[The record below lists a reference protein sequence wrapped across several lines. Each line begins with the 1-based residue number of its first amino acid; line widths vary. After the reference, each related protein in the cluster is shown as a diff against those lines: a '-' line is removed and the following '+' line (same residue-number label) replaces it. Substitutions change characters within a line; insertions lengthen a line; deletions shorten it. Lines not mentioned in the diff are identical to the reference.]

1 MKSEL
6 LLLAESYE
14 KNPIIKSL
22 VKILPYGSAVDTL
35 ISVQLSNMKSART
48 KAFFDALNSGKLT
61 LSENIINS
69 NDFLYSFYTTSN
81 YISRTRTDE
90 KVEKFANIILQ
101 LAAGNI
107 NYNEFE
113 DYTSVLNEL
122 SEREFA
128 ILAIKERYEQRF
140 LPAIGE
146 TEYTINGVAQNKL
159 QVTMLYWSEFR
170 DEVIN
175 TVGID
180 SDELNSMLIRIQRT
194 GCYLVHQGFWMD
206 TYTEEIGN
214 TTPLFKKILKLVSTN

>member
-90 KVEKFANIILQ
+90 KVE
-101 LAAGNI
+101 
-107 NYNEFE
+107 
-113 DYTSVLNEL
+113 
-122 SEREFA
+122 
-128 ILAIKERYEQRF
+128 
-140 LPAIGE
+140 
-146 TEYTINGVAQNKL
+146 
-159 QVTMLYWSEFR
+159 
-170 DEVIN
+170 
-175 TVGID
+175 
-180 SDELNSMLIRIQRT
+180 
-194 GCYLVHQGFWMD
+194 
-206 TYTEEIGN
+206 
-214 TTPLFKKILKLVSTN
+214 